1 MTTTTQTNQRKM
13 LLTTAGVL
21 AFGVA
26 AYGLGRVFPPMGP
39 SAGTITAADR
49 YVSSQVSESDVALGD
64 TAVPELMQTDAFE
77 LMTKDPNF
85 RALAASPG
93 FQALASQPQVMAAL
107 MANPR
112 RLLRLPPIPGRRR
125 RCASVATDFLECPN
139 SARETIRACCLLS
152 SPFAALEGLA
162 RHPAALAAISAMR
175 RPSPTWRPARTRS
188 RVAFQSP
195 RRCANR

>member
-1 MTTTTQTNQRKM
+1 MTTTTAKNQRKM
-13 LLTTAGVL
+13 YLTTAGVL
-21 AFGVA
+21 AFGIA

-107 MANPR
+107 MANPK
-112 RLLRLPPIPGRRR
+112 
-125 RCASVATDFLECPN
+125 AF
-139 SARETIRACCLLS
+139 
-152 SPFAALEGLA
+152 
-162 RHPAALAAISAMR
+162 AALAANPKAF
-175 RPSPTWRPARTRS
+175 AG
-188 RVAFQSP
+188 VAQAAQSLSGD
-195 RRCANR
+195 